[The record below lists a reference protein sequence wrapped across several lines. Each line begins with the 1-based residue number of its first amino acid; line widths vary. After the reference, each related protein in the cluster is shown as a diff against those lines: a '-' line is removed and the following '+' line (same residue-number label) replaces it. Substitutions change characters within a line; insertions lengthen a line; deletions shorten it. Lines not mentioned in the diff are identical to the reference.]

1 MPRPA
6 SPERRR
12 PVAPLLLALLLLAAA
27 HSVAGAS
34 EAVPSASRA
43 APASRASAVAHRL
56 PTSSVTSRGRA
67 PRETSTSSAAPRP
80 EGANARAWSFFP
92 FPYWGPQ
99 GYIIGPPWFGAG
111 YGGGNWRPI
120 PNRTPFG
127 PPGSFE
133 DDLFARAME
142 PNSNVTCLFADAAA
156 VAAAVAAA
164 DPFEPVE
171 ACSGFP
177 CEVYT
182 CRLGTNTTTRSTLA
196 YYRDDAGATFA
207 RLRCF
212 KLLDDFDETGCRQ
225 WDRLSLNRR
234 RTDKPYDC
242 LLPALEPGVPRE
254 DATPEWKNDIEKRR
268 SELKCVGEATLQ
280 PARR

>member
-56 PTSSVTSRGRA
+56 PTSSVTSRGGA
-67 PRETSTSSAAPRP
+67 PRETSTSAAPRP

-268 SELKCVGEATLQ
+268 SELECVGEATLQ